1 MREYAK
7 KATTYT
13 EEVQRHV
20 NRVVGAVELFA
31 ALMHQRMD
39 PYKGVLTPEFKQ
51 FCKERR
57 RGIPCPTGQSA
68 PSSRISWRTR
78 TALRPSSRPGS
89 LLIYLRGEDSENL

>member
-1 MREYAK
+1 MVREYAK
-7 KATTYT
+7 KATTYA

-51 FCKERR
+51 FCKGKAARDPLPDGSERPILSYLVEDPDGIAAEFSSWVAVDIPTRR
-57 RGIPCPTGQSA
+57 R
-68 PSSRISWRTR
+68 
-78 TALRPSSRPGS
+78 
-89 LLIYLRGEDSENL
+89 